1 MIQTLSKK
9 QIEIIERQAV
19 RRYKIRHKKEVKNT
33 IISILG
39 FIAIEVLFIA
49 GVVYNFVI

>member
-1 MIQTLSKK
+1 MTRD
-9 QIEIIERQAV
+9 EIIARRAV
-19 RRYKIRHKKEVKNT
+19 RAYKQELKNT
-33 IISILG
+33 AISIFG

>member
-1 MIQTLSKK
+1 MTRD
-9 QIEIIERQAV
+9 EIIARRAV
-19 RRYKIRHKKEVKNT
+19 RAYKQERKNT
-33 IISILG
+33 IITVLG